1 MRRSW
6 VRLFSHN
13 QQRIED
19 FRKKI
24 WTSIPLV
31 SLKQG
36 SSLNIVSTKEVEKVH
51 VKIIPQ
57 LSRDETLVTVQQQL
71 LRHDDKKEVHVQV
84 SMPSPDSATIQ
95 IGLHPKVI
103 EQQQENHQQQQ
114 QQQQQQGSK
123 KKKNKKK
130 GVKGSLCTSSD
141 LSQLELQEH
150 PEQSFGLGNPRNFE
164 YGTTNGQPNLSTT
177 NNMVDFMRY
186 EVDEEPLLLE
196 NEGGDE
202 VDDGVIQ
209 IIAKIPQT
217 MDIVAC
223 QLDGKDS
230 SITVEG
236 PKLEGQAFYLKSTG
250 NITVAKMRGH
260 VIDISTTSVGAI
272 FIKQLLEAQSVHLL
286 TPTCG
291 RIRALQIHANTINAA
306 VQPPTENNH
315 HQPTAHATAANCH
328 PKLDDDDTLARID
341 ISSLYASSSLSPS
354 ISSFDTIPNTSNS
367 KNDQIPADYAEIDG
381 SGAFLC
387 VDVPGGT
394 SDYPRNVRIKS
405 NHGYISVYT
414 VLSSTASSIVTSD
427 NNHTNSDQ
435 DNIALVELGGVN
447 GYCDIIIDKEGDELN
462 DDRWSSMKQP
472 TVTAV
477 KAHFD
482 SVLPNYVSAITSET
496 GGQVNVSFDRKLETD
511 VRLFVAPDLSP
522 LDFNGLVSEDINVID
537 QTLQKWDS
545 SLADAGK
552 GRGDITSGKI
562 DVITPYF
569 QESNNNTSQM
579 ILKDQ
584 HKDHSIVRSVQGTVC
599 NKIDPVSRWDVK
611 SRGKINLESA
621 EGQAL
626 NKFGGQESNEQHRRH
641 MLVVASVGS
650 IHLESL
656 SWMEAI
662 ARRYGFDGSSYSK
675 HISTSDKDKFPQQ

>member
-1 MRRSW
+1 M
-6 VRLFSHN
+6 
-13 QQRIED
+13 
-19 FRKKI
+19 
-24 WTSIPLV
+24 
-31 SLKQG
+31 
-36 SSLNIVSTKEVEKVH
+36 NIVSTKEVENLR

-71 LRHDDKKEVHVQV
+71 LRHNDQKEVRVQV
-84 SMPSPDSATIQ
+84 SMPSPDSAIIR
-95 IGLHPKVI
+95 IGLHPKVL
-103 EQQQENHQQQQ
+103 EQQQENH
-114 QQQQQQGSK
+114 QQQQGSK

-130 GVKGSLCTSSD
+130 GVKGSSSTSSD

-150 PEQSFGLGNPRNFE
+150 PEQSFGLANPRNFE
-164 YGTTNGQPNLSTT
+164 YGTTNGQPNFTT
-177 NNMVDFMRY
+177 TMRY

-209 IIAKIPQT
+209 LIAKIPQT

-236 PKLEGQAFYLKSTG
+236 PKVEGQAFYLKSTG

-260 VIDISTTSVGAI
+260 VIDISTTSAGSI

-315 HQPTAHATAANCH
+315 QPTVHATAANCH
-328 PKLDDDDTLARID
+328 PKLDEDDTLARID
-341 ISSLYASSSLSPS
+341 ISSLYASSSLNS
-354 ISSFDTIPNTSNS
+354 S
-367 KNDQIPADYAEIDG
+367 KNNQILDYAEKDG
-381 SGAFLC
+381 SSGAFLC

-394 SDYPRNVRIKS
+394 SDYPRNVRVKS

-414 VLSSTASSIVTSD
+414 VLSSTASSIVTS
-427 NNHTNSDQ
+427 NNNNTNSDDQ

-447 GYCDIIIDKEGDELN
+447 GYCDVIVDKEGGDLN
-462 DDRWSSMKQP
+462 DDRWSSMKPP

-522 LDFNGLVSEDINVID
+522 LDFNGLVSADTNVLE
-537 QTLQKWDS
+537 QTLQKWQS

-552 GRGDITSGKI
+552 GRGGITSFDYKGKI

-584 HKDHSIVRSVQGTVC
+584 PKDHSIVRSVQGTVC

-611 SRGKINLESA
+611 ARGKINLESA

-641 MLVVASVGS
+641 MLVVASIGS

-662 ARRYGFDGSSYSK
+662 ARRCGFDGSSYSK
-675 HISTSDKDKFPQQ
+675 HILTSDKDRLPQQ